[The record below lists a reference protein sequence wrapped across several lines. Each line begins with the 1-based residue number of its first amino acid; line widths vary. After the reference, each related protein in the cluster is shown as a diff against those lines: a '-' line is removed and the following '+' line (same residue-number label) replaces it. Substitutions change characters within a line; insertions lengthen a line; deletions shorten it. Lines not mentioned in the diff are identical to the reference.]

1 MNLEYLCIYNNLIKL
16 TRNKSLYLN
25 LIDNE
30 TFSDRI
36 IFLLIHLS
44 FLIKA
49 YKGQNAK
56 KVMQDIHDF
65 IFRQIEL
72 SIREIGYGDVSINKN
87 MKKYVNYFYD
97 MLSKFD
103 KWDNYK
109 HDKKCEILNNIINN
123 PKNISFYANYFDKL
137 STFFKNNTLIYFT
150 KDIEDLKI

>member
-1 MNLEYLCIYNNLIKL
+1 MNLEYLSIYNNLIKL

-25 LIDNE
+25 LKDKE

-36 IFLLIHLS
+36 IFLLLHLS
-44 FLIKA
+44 FLIRA
-49 YKGQNAK
+49 YKDQNAK
-56 KVMQDIHDF
+56 NLMQDIHDF

-87 MKKYVNYFYD
+87 MKKYVNFFYD
-97 MLSKFD
+97 ILSKMD

-109 HDKKCEILNNIINN
+109 FDRKCEILNNFINN
-123 PKNISFYANYFDKL
+123 PKNISFYADYFDKL
-137 STFFKNNTLIYFT
+137 STFYKNNTLNYFT

>member
-1 MNLEYLCIYNNLIKL
+1 MNLEYLSIYNNLIKL

-25 LIDNE
+25 LIDKE

-44 FLIKA
+44 FLIRA
-49 YKGQNAK
+49 YKDQNAK
-56 KVMQDIHDF
+56 NLMQDIHDF

-87 MKKYVNYFYD
+87 MKKYVNFFYD
-97 MLSKFD
+97 ILSKMD

-109 HDKKCEILNNIINN
+109 FDEKCEILNNFINN
-123 PKNISFYANYFDKL
+123 PKNISFYADYFDKL
-137 STFFKNNTLIYFT
+137 STFYKNNTLNYFT